1 MRTPSGRWSTERLL
15 IVVAL
20 VAVVGGALVGTAVGY
35 GFHYEARQTR
45 NIYLFN
51 NGVGFNE
58 TTFGLH
64 HDTFTP
70 DHITVNKG
78 DTVVLACINR
88 EDKPERHTFS
98 IEVPSNIHVDVAQ
111 A

>member
-1 MRTPSGRWSTERLL
+1 MRTPSGRWSTGRLL

-35 GFHYEARQTR
+35 GFHYEDRQTR

-51 NGVGFNE
+51 NGLDFNE
-58 TTFGLH
+58 TTFGLP

-70 DHITVNKG
+70 DHSKVNKG
-78 DTVVLACINR
+78 DTLALHYINI
-88 EDKPERHTFS
+88 EDKHEKDKFTNG
-98 IEVPSNIHVDVAQ
+98 VPQTMADDVTKA
-111 A
+111 

>member
-1 MRTPSGRWSTERLL
+1 MRTPSGRWSTGRLL

-20 VAVVGGALVGTAVGY
+20 VAVVGGALVGRGVGY

-51 NGVGFNE
+51 NGLDLNE
-58 TTFGLH
+58 PTFGLP

-70 DHITVNKG
+70 DHLTGNNGRTGVPQYN
-78 DTVVLACINR
+78 NM
-88 EDKPERHTFS
+88 EDKTEKHNFS
-98 IEVPSNIHVDVAQ
+98 IAVPYNIA
-111 A
+111 